1 LTAVGTMKRLSTLL
15 ALAAAVALVTAGV
28 AVTNCNYWAY
38 ASDSY
43 ADPTLRPKLTIVY
56 D

>member
-1 LTAVGTMKRLSTLL
+1 MKRLSTLL
-15 ALAAAVALVTAGV
+15 ALA

-43 ADPTLRPKLTIVY
+43 ADPTLRPKLTTVY